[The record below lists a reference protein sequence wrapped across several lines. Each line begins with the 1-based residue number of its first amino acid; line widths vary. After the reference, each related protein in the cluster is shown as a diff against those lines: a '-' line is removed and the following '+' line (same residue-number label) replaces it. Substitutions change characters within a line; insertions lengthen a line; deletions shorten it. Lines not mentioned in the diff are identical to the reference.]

1 MAGSRLSCNCVED
14 TADLRHQNVG
24 ILLFQVTQQ
33 HNGNLSGPT
42 EIQKT
47 ELPSNKWNRM
57 V

>member
-1 MAGSRLSCNCVED
+1 MAGSRLSCNCAED